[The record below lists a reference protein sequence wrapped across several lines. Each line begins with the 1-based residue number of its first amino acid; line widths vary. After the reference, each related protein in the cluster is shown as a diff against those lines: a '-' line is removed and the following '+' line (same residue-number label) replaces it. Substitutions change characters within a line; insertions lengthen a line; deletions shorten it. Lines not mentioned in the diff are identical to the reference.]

1 MNHLGRILIGMGLL
15 LVACGAVVVLLGK
28 TGLPLGRLPGDF
40 SWRGKHTTVYF
51 PLATSI
57 VLTVVL
63 SLVFW
68 LLSRIG
74 K

>member
-1 MNHLGRILIGMGLL
+1 MNHVGRILIGMGLL
-15 LVACGAVVVLLGK
+15 LVASGAVVLVLGK

-51 PLATSI
+51 PLGTSI
-57 VLTVVL
+57 LLSVVL
-63 SLVFW
+63 SFVVW
-68 LLSRIG
+68 LLSRVG